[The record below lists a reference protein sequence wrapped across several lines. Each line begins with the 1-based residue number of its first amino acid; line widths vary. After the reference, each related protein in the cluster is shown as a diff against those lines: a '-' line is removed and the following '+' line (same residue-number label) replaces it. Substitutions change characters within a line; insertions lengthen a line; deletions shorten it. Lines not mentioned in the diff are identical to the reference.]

1 MGPNQTTGARQLQLA
16 PVIAGESAK
25 LKLTPEAFAMLTDGV
40 IYEEL
45 NYDLG
50 TSDNKKKK

>member
-1 MGPNQTTGARQLQLA
+1 M
-16 PVIAGESAK
+16 EW
-25 LKLTPEAFAMLTDGV
+25 

-50 TSDNKKKK
+50 TSDNKEKSGLKFNKKLDYSIIISDCI

>member
-1 MGPNQTTGARQLQLA
+1 M
-16 PVIAGESAK
+16 EW
-25 LKLTPEAFAMLTDGV
+25 

-50 TSDNKKKK
+50 TSDNKKSGLKFDKRLDYLIIISDCN

>member
-1 MGPNQTTGARQLQLA
+1 M
-16 PVIAGESAK
+16 EW
-25 LKLTPEAFAMLTDGV
+25 

-50 TSDNKKKK
+50 TSANREKSGLKLDKKLDYSIMISDCN

>member
-1 MGPNQTTGARQLQLA
+1 M
-16 PVIAGESAK
+16 EW
-25 LKLTPEAFAMLTDGV
+25 

-50 TSDNKKKK
+50 TSDNKEKKWVKFNKKLDYSIIISDCI

>member
-1 MGPNQTTGARQLQLA
+1 M
-16 PVIAGESAK
+16 EW
-25 LKLTPEAFAMLTDGV
+25 

-50 TSDNKKKK
+50 TSDNKETKWGKKFNKKLDYSIILSDCI

>member
-1 MGPNQTTGARQLQLA
+1 M
-16 PVIAGESAK
+16 EW
-25 LKLTPEAFAMLTDGV
+25 

-50 TSDNKKKK
+50 TSDHKEKSELKFNKELDYSINILDCI